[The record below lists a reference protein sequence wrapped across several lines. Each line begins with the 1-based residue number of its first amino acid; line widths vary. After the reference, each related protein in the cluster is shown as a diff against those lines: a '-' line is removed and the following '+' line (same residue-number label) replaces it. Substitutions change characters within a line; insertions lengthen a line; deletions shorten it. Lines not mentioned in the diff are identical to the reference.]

1 MKLIIILHARCAG
14 VLFYWR
20 WTTGSSTLTRDRLTV
35 TLLIRNTSLEYLSLI
50 YIPRSTNMRYV
61 CPDLDIVNEMDNDK
75 ISEFTCIRFGSVAKL
90 KCKNFVLKV
99 VISKHIHCGWNH
111 DKVFTTKLLL
121 TLTRKQTLNI
131 GQHLSKIMNVY
142 GLACV
147 SDQGFI
153 QPPAWAENSPWNK
166 FTPTWRKT
174 INSPSGE
181 YLFWRPDGTS
191 TTC

>member
-1 MKLIIILHARCAG
+1 MKLIITLHARCAG

-20 WTTGSSTLTRDRLTV
+20 WTTGSSALTRDRLTV

-50 YIPRSTNMRYV
+50 YIPRSTNMRSV
-61 CPDLDIVNEMDNDK
+61 CPDLDIVNDMDNDK

-131 GQHLSKIMNVY
+131 GQHLSKIMNVCWHVFLTR
-142 GLACV
+142 GLSSHPHGRRTPPETNLLLPGERPSTPPQGSTCFD
-147 SDQGFI
+147 DQL
-153 QPPAWAENSPWNK
+153 A
-166 FTPTWRKT
+166 
-174 INSPSGE
+174 
-181 YLFWRPDGTS
+181 RPLHAN
-191 TTC
+191 